1 MFPSKEYL
9 DQIGKPSTSITNALT
24 EHPMTNSALIQNAN
38 TLFLAIQG
46 CDQSIDAVEIGN
58 YNEQIC
64 DLFFA
69 VERELALHT
78 ESALREL
85 AHSGYK
91 ASVNYIPIPD
101 AAPLCTRMFQI
112 GKDGRNL
119 SFVFYDSIPIRLA
132 PQPAAPSNSDGSD
145 LTWQVAPLRQA

>member
-1 MFPSKEYL
+1 
-9 DQIGKPSTSITNALT
+9 
-24 EHPMTNSALIQNAN
+24 MTNSALIQNVN

-132 PQPAAPSNSDGSD
+132 PQPAAPSNSDGSV